1 MEYLTLPTDR
11 RCEAAALLSELR
23 ERGATV
29 RLIHPATIEVEGKGA
44 KALIPRVRA
53 LKPALIEYLSHPPTW
68 PCARC
73 GNFAFQE
80 PEVTCLWCRS
90 GREVT
95 A

>member
-29 RLIHPATIEVEGKGA
+29 RLTPAGTIEVEGQGA

-53 LKPALIEYLSHPPTW
+53 LKPALVEYLSHPPTW